1 MGTRILGVGVDL
13 VDISRF
19 ERALSRAPRLAER
32 LFTENEA
39 QASTRTLAGRFAAK
53 EALVK
58 ALGGPQGL
66 RWTELQVSKNQSGR
80 PVFLASGQSAITLAQ
95 AGVVRLQL
103 SISHD
108 GGMACAFV
116 VAEARDE

>member
-1 MGTRILGVGVDL
+1 MATRILGVGVEL

-19 ERALSRAPRLAER
+19 ERALNRAPRLAER

-58 ALGGPQGL
+58 ALGGPTGL
-66 RWTELQVSKNQSGR
+66 RWSELQVSKNAAGR
-80 PVFLASGQSAITLAQ
+80 PVFLASGQSAVTLAQ

>member
-1 MGTRILGVGVDL
+1 MATRILGVGVDL
-13 VDISRF
+13 VDINRF
-19 ERALSRAPRLAER
+19 ERALARAPRLAQR

-58 ALGGPQGL
+58 ALGGGSGL
-66 RWTELQVSKNQSGR
+66 KWNELQVSKNQAGR
-80 PVFLASGQSAITLAQ
+80 PVILASGQSAVTIAQ
-95 AGVVRLQL
+95 AGVKRLQL

-108 GGMACAFV
+108 GGIACAFV
-116 VAEARDE
+116 VAEGNDD

>member
-1 MGTRILGVGVDL
+1 MATRILGVGVDL

-19 ERALSRAPRLAER
+19 ERALNRAPRLAER

-58 ALGGPQGL
+58 ALGGPTGL
-66 RWTELQVSKNQSGR
+66 RWSELQVSKNAAGR
-80 PVFLASGQSAITLAQ
+80 PVFLASGQSAVTLAQ

>member
-1 MGTRILGVGVDL
+1 MATRILGVGVDL

-19 ERALSRAPRLAER
+19 ERALKRAPRLAER

-58 ALGGPQGL
+58 ALGGPSGL
-66 RWTELQVSKNQSGR
+66 RWTELQVSKNHAGR

>member
-1 MGTRILGVGVDL
+1 MATRILGVGIDL

-19 ERALSRAPRLAER
+19 ERALKRAPRLAER
-32 LFTENEA
+32 LFAENEA
-39 QASTRTLAGRFAAK
+39 QASSRTLAGRFAAK

-58 ALGGPQGL
+58 ALGSPQGL
-66 RWTELQVSKNQSGR
+66 RWSELQVSKNQNGR
-80 PVFLASGQSAITLAQ
+80 PVFLASGQSAVTLAR

-108 GGMACAFV
+108 GGIACAFV
-116 VAEARDE
+116 VAEAHDE

>member
-1 MGTRILGVGVDL
+1 MATRILGVGVDL

-19 ERALSRAPRLAER
+19 ERALTRTPRLAQR

-58 ALGGPQGL
+58 ALGGGAGL
-66 RWTELQVSKNQSGR
+66 RWNELQVSKNQAGR
-80 PVFLASGQSAITLAQ
+80 PVILASGQSAVTIAQ
-95 AGVVRLQL
+95 AGVKRLQL

-108 GGMACAFV
+108 GGIACAFV
-116 VAEARDE
+116 VAEGSDD

>member
-19 ERALSRAPRLAER
+19 ERALNRAPRLAQR

-39 QASTRTLAGRFAAK
+39 QASVRTLAGRFAAK

-58 ALGGPQGL
+58 ALGGPEGL
-66 RWTELQVSKNQSGR
+66 SWKELQVSKNLNGK
-80 PVFLASGQSAITLAQ
+80 PVFLASGQSAVTLAQ
-95 AGVVRLQL
+95 AGVVRLQV

-116 VAEARDE
+116 IAEARDE

>member
-1 MGTRILGVGVDL
+1 MSTRILGVGVDL

-19 ERALSRAPRLAER
+19 ERALNRAPRLAHR

-58 ALGGPQGL
+58 ALGGPTGL
-66 RWTELQVSKNQSGR
+66 RWNELQVSKNQAGR
-80 PVFLASGQSAITLAQ
+80 PVFLASGQSAVTLAQ

-116 VAEARDE
+116 VAETRDE

>member
-19 ERALSRAPRLAER
+19 ERALNRAPRLAQR

-39 QASTRTLAGRFAAK
+39 QASVRTLAGRFAAK

-58 ALGGPQGL
+58 ALGGPEGL
-66 RWTELQVSKNQSGR
+66 RWNELQVSKNLNGK
-80 PVFLASGQSAITLAQ
+80 PVFLASGQSAVTLAQ

-116 VAEARDE
+116 IAEARDE

>member
-1 MGTRILGVGVDL
+1 MTTRILGVGVDL

-19 ERALSRAPRLAER
+19 ERALQRAPRLAER

-58 ALGGPQGL
+58 ALGSPQGL
-66 RWTELQVSKNQSGR
+66 RWSELQVSKNQNGR
-80 PVFLASGQSAITLAQ
+80 PVFLASGQSAVTLAR

>member
-1 MGTRILGVGVDL
+1 MATRILGVGVDL
-13 VDISRF
+13 VDINRF
-19 ERALSRAPRLAER
+19 ERALKRAPGLAKR

-39 QASTRTLAGRFAAK
+39 QASARTLAGRFAAK

-58 ALGGPQGL
+58 ALGSPAGL
-66 RWTELQVSKNQSGR
+66 RWVELQVSKNQQGR
-80 PVFLASGQSAITLAQ
+80 PVFLASGQSAVTLAQ

-116 VAEARDE
+116 VAEGRDD

>member
-1 MGTRILGVGVDL
+1 MATRILGVGVDL

-19 ERALSRAPRLAER
+19 ERALNRAPRLAER

-58 ALGGPQGL
+58 ALGGPAGL
-66 RWTELQVSKNQSGR
+66 RWSELQVSKNSAGR
-80 PVFLASGQSAITLAQ
+80 PVFLASGQSAVTLAQ

>member
-1 MGTRILGVGVDL
+1 MATRILGVGVDL

-19 ERALSRAPRLAER
+19 ERALKRAPRLAER

-58 ALGGPQGL
+58 ALGGPSGL

-80 PVFLASGQSAITLAQ
+80 PVFLASGQSAVTLAQ